1 MGWRGND
8 QSYQACRNRKRWFF
22 RRETRCWADRQRLLV
37 GGIRQH
43 GTSTIADT
51 ASVAIVMPKGTPSSI
66 VTKVNLEVNKLLAMP
81 EVREAILTQ
90 GAEPQSMS
98 VANFDK
104 MFQADFKQSKQIVES
119 SGAKIE

>member
-1 MGWRGND
+1 
-8 QSYQACRNRKRWFF
+8 
-22 RRETRCWADRQRLLV
+22 
-37 GGIRQH
+37 
-43 GTSTIADT
+43 
-51 ASVAIVMPKGTPSSI
+51 MPKGTPAAI
-66 VTKVNLEVNKLLAMP
+66 VTKVNVEVNKLLAMP

-104 MFQADFKQSKQIVES
+104 MFQADFKQSKQVVES